1 ILTGLYAATA
11 ILACLHAR
19 HQTKR
24 GYIIDLALL
33 DCAVA
38 SQVNVLQAYLASQR
52 PVARVGNAHL
62 QIVPYQLFQTADGWL
77 VLAVGND
84 GQWKRFCAAAELSEL
99 GNNELFHLNE
109 DRVRHRAK
117 LIPLLEARLR
127 QKTTADW
134 EKCLLAA
141 EVPHAPVWDY
151 ATLLADPQ
159 AAA

>member
-1 ILTGLYAATA
+1 
-11 ILACLHAR
+11 
-19 HQTKR
+19 
-24 GYIIDLALL
+24 
-33 DCAVA
+33 
-38 SQVNVLQAYLASQR
+38 
-52 PVARVGNAHL
+52 
-62 QIVPYQLFQTADGWL
+62 
-77 VLAVGND
+77 
-84 GQWKRFCAAAELSEL
+84 LSEL
-99 GNNELFHLNE
+99 GNNELFRLNE

-159 AAA
+159 AAARGLRMTVKDGHGNPVDLIGSPFHIDGTPAATTRFPPELGADTDGVFKELLGLDKSNVERLRQQGIVGGATKDSDDC